1 MTRKDYELLA
11 AAIKRATDTAN
22 KQEEYILQCAEVA
35 GIQQAAQ
42 AIAKELHADNPRFD
56 HARFLRACGF

>member
-1 MTRKDYELLA
+1 MTRKDYELIA
-11 AAIKRATDTAN
+11 AAITRATEAAN
-22 KQEEYILQCAEVA
+22 KQEEYILRCSEVA